1 METEKT
7 KLLISVERQKV
18 LEMESESKK
27 KQAVIQARADAEI
40 SKIVKEKEVLEEES
54 KLKIASIK
62 NTINYEK
69 VKSEADSAYYKEIK
83 EIEASEK
90 RLTENFLKYQWLLS
104 MSNNT
109 KLYFGDSIPKFLDTN
124 SIERIFN
131 SIEPKN

>member
-124 SIERIFN
+124 SIEKIFN